1 MEVIFTKKA
10 IKDFEKIKK
19 NPSLYSK
26 VSALLD
32 LLEKNPFETPPS
44 YEKLMGFNNVYS
56 RRVNIEHRLVY
67 EVFLKEDKVKIIRMT
82 THYE

>member
-1 MEVIFTKKA
+1 MEVIFIEQA

-44 YEKLMGFNNVYS
+44 YEKLMGFNNV
-56 RRVNIEHRLVY
+56 
-67 EVFLKEDKVKIIRMT
+67 FLEG
-82 THYE
+82 